1 MKLLKNSVFIVLI
14 VTIVICVYFLYTTLI
29 YVSPTTSS
37 PTMSTLDT
45 TTQRPT
51 TSSPT
56 MSTLDT
62 TTQRP
67 TTSSPTMS
75 TLDTTTQRPTRGRHR
90 SSNRSVYDSGLDNSF
105 SYQLPNKWINNIGDI
120 NEDGDFIPRSNS
132 LAQYRSNLSATLAPG
147 KCNSHRRCG
156 HLSGKYCHEDSI
168 CKDCPDTLDEL
179 NTFIREK
186 NSIDNN
192 WPYTC
197 DSLELIDG
205 HSRQQDGLGME
216 CSEDNGCRDS
226 LFCYKHST
234 SKTNGRCLRC
244 TNCETHGKNNYIGEE
259 CTKQCDAE

>member
-14 VTIVICVYFLYTTLI
+14 IIILICVYFLYTTLI

-37 PTMSTLDT
+37 PT
-45 TTQRPT
+45 

-56 MSTLDT
+56 MPTLGT

-75 TLDTTTQRPTRGRHR
+75 TLDTTTQRPTRRRHR
-90 SSNRSVYDSGLDNSF
+90 SSNRTVYDSGLDNSY

-120 NEDGDFIPRSNS
+120 NEDGDSISRSHS
-132 LAQYRSNLSATLAPG
+132 LAQYRSNLSATLAPS

-186 NSIDNN
+186 NSIDETGN

-197 DSLELIDG
+197 ESLELIDG
-205 HSRQQDGLGME
+205 HSGQQDGLGME

-244 TNCETHGKNNYIGEE
+244 TNCETHGTKNSIGEE
-259 CTKQCDAE
+259 CTEQCDAA